1 MWTLMDWRWTTITFV
16 TTYVMGILGGVA
28 VCKWLDMYQEARDA
42 GVIA

>member
-1 MWTLMDWRWTTITFV
+1 MWTIMNLKWTAITF
-16 TTYVMGILGGVA
+16 TATYVVGVIGGIA